1 MPPQVCTYE
10 GKRERGGR
18 LNVPRVNN
26 GRAGAAA
33 AAAAAA
39 SSSFARSFVR
49 FAQFMFFSV
58 KTQNRFHFASK
69 PTGAR
74 VAATASPRPR
84 RRRRWPRPRNR
95 LTATVRSLA
104 RSFVRSFVPL
114 HLRVQLSIT
123 HLTYCTSGRGG
134 PQNTGT
140 VSVSVFRKVRV

>member
-95 LTATVRSLA
+95 LTAAVRSLA
-104 RSFVRSFVPL
+104 RSFVRSPPSPRSTFNHAPDIL
-114 HLRVQLSIT
+114 HVRPRRPPKHRHSLSFS
-123 HLTYCTSGRGG
+123 LS
-134 PQNTGT
+134 
-140 VSVSVFRKVRV
+140 